1 MKTTLSLRLCLM
13 SLLCC
18 ALLHGQSTM
27 QEKIIETKFLL
38 GSDIN
43 ESQNKEKLLEKLD
56 EIKAS
61 VDEKYQQ
68 LHRLGHSRERL
79 RQYKKNLEELSFDI
93 LELSCTQIG
102 EAMKK
107 GDAGRQL
114 LEESRL
120 KGRLLHFFKGLEMD
134 DSLSFPEDKP
144 SRDLYASFRSLSESL
159 QTQEILAAFLNTES
173 EECFFKDSLQVDSMK
188 GILSGAVMNSAQ
200 EALRDAMHKEYTE
213 IQQQQSGLEQE
224 IGFLKNIKRKIQDRI
239 QEEANVDL
247 VSIFMGLPLFCL
259 TIVLLFLGPGWIQ
272 SKYGSAALNPLLE
285 KSQSIQLDLSTV
297 LLLTMS
303 VLILGLSGNIN
314 GDVLGTL
321 IGGISGYVLN
331 KVKS

>member
-1 MKTTLSLRLCLM
+1 MKTTVFLSLCLM

-18 ALLHGQSTM
+18 SLLHGQSTM

-43 ESQNKEKLLEKLD
+43 ESENKEKLLEKLD

-61 VDEKYQQ
+61 IDEKYQQ

-79 RQYKKNLEELSFDI
+79 RQYKENLEELSFDI
-93 LELSCTQIG
+93 LELSFMQIG
-102 EAMKK
+102 EAVRK
-107 GDAGRQL
+107 GDTDRQL

-120 KGRLLHFFKGLEMD
+120 KGRLLHFFNRFEMD
-134 DSLSFPEDKP
+134 DSLSFPENKP
-144 SRDLYASFRSLSESL
+144 SQDLYANFRSLSDRL
-159 QTQEILAAFLNTES
+159 KTQEALAAFLSTES
-173 EECFFKDSLQVDSMK
+173 EGCFFKDSLQVDSMK
-188 GILSGAVMNSAQ
+188 SLLSGGVMNSAQ
-200 EALRDAMHKEYTE
+200 DALRDAIHKEHDE
-213 IQQQQSGLEQE
+213 IQKQQSGLEQE

-239 QEEANVDL
+239 KDEANVDL

-259 TIVLLFLGPGWIQ
+259 TIVILFLGPGWIQ
-272 SKYGSAALNPLLE
+272 SRYGKEALNPLLE
-285 KSQSIQLDLSTV
+285 TSQSILLDLSTV